1 MQTISFKNHN
11 PVMGLQ
17 LNSENQFS
25 GLRRA
30 RMKSRAIFAAV
41 QEWESTLPGRAQ
53 DHIAQLVD
61 EQWRKQN
68 GRGINVNKQNLYRY
82 LKNESGSEKYTSY
95 VMQLSGAIVDAM
107 PIEIARKHKL
117 KRGLT
122 ESELVAEQWRKQNG
136 RGINVN
142 KQNLYRYLKNESGSD
157 KYASYVMQLSGAIAD
172 AMPIEIARKHG
183 LKRGL
188 TESELVAQAIKEC
201 SEAHQAKLLGAP
213 LQKLERE
220 IREAAIALFNM
231 LPADAAGPLLASI
244 SAVAPQFF

>member
-1 MQTISFKNHN
+1 MQTISFKNHT
-11 PVMGLQ
+11 PMLGMQ
-17 LNSENQFS
+17 QKTENQYS
-25 GLRRA
+25 PRR
-30 RMKSRAIFAAV
+30 RDSVKCRTIFAAV
-41 QEWESTLPGRAQ
+41 REWEAILPGRAQ
-53 DHIAQLVD
+53 EHVAQLVA
-61 EQWRKQN
+61 EQWEKQN
-68 GRGINVNKQNLYRY
+68 GRGISVNKQNLYRY

-95 VMQLSGAIVDAM
+95 VMQLSGAI
-107 PIEIARKHKL
+107 
-117 KRGLT
+117 
-122 ESELVAEQWRKQNG
+122 
-136 RGINVN
+136 
-142 KQNLYRYLKNESGSD
+142 
-157 KYASYVMQLSGAIAD
+157 AD
-172 AMPIEIARKHG
+172 VMPIEIARKHG

>member
-11 PVMGLQ
+11 PAMGLQ

-82 LKNESGSEKYTSY
+82 LKNESGSEKY
-95 VMQLSGAIVDAM
+95 I
-107 PIEIARKHKL
+107 
-117 KRGLT
+117 
-122 ESELVAEQWRKQNG
+122 
-136 RGINVN
+136 
-142 KQNLYRYLKNESGSD
+142 
-157 KYASYVMQLSGAIAD
+157 SYVMQLSGAIAD